1 MHWDALHPNL
11 VFSVILYISSPH
23 IYIFSPLSLILSPL
37 SLFSALRSQEDEDLV
52 HHHGSHE
59 EG

>member
-1 MHWDALHPNL
+1 MHWDELHPNL

-37 SLFSALRSQEDEDLV
+37 SLFSALRSLGDEDLV
-52 HHHGSHE
+52 RHRGQYE

>member
-11 VFSVILYISSPH
+11 VFSVILCISSPH

-37 SLFSALRSQEDEDLV
+37 SLFSALRSLGGEDLV
-52 HHHGSHE
+52 RHHGQYE